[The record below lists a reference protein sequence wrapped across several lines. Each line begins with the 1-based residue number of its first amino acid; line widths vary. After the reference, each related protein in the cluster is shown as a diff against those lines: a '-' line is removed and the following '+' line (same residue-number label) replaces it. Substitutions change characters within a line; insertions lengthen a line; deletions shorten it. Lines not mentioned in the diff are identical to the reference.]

1 VVGCEKANG
10 GEDAMSWTNIVKIED
25 YDTLSYLTRESL
37 DSLKDLERQLFE
49 TIYKLQSS
57 KLGSNL
63 RDKPESNL
71 DFQFLL
77 AFNRQ
82 LRELLSDIEKEKI
95 K

>member
-1 VVGCEKANG
+1 MN
-10 GEDAMSWTNIVKIED
+10 WTNIVKIED

-57 KLGSNL
+57 ELGSNL

-82 LRELLSDIEKEKI
+82 LRELLSDIEKEKM

>member
-1 VVGCEKANG
+1 VVGCEEADG
-10 GEDAMSWTNIVKIED
+10 GEDAMSWKKIVKIED

>member
-1 VVGCEKANG
+1 
-10 GEDAMSWTNIVKIED
+10 MSWTNIIKVRIED
-25 YDTLSYLTRESL
+25 YDMLSYLTRESL

-77 AFNRQ
+77 EFKMQ
-82 LRELLSDIEKEKI
+82 LNELLSDIEEEKLQ
-95 K
+95 

>member
-1 VVGCEKANG
+1 
-10 GEDAMSWTNIVKIED
+10 MSWTNLVKIGD
-25 YDTLSYLTRESL
+25 YDTLSYLNRESL

-49 TIYKLQSS
+49 TISKLQSS
-57 KLGSNL
+57 KLGRNL

-77 AFNRQ
+77 EFKRQ
-82 LRELLSDIEKEKI
+82 LMVLLSDIEKVKM

>member
-1 VVGCEKANG
+1 
-10 GEDAMSWTNIVKIED
+10 MSWKDIVKED
-25 YDTLSYLTRESL
+25 LTEQIREAFDTLSYLTSESL
-37 DSLKDLERQLFE
+37 DSLKDLEKQLFE

-77 AFNRQ
+77 EFKRQ
-82 LRELLSDIEKEKI
+82 LKELLSDIEKEKI

>member
-1 VVGCEKANG
+1 
-10 GEDAMSWTNIVKIED
+10 MSWKKIVKIED